1 MTVQE
6 LGPLQTAWVEAL
18 ESGKYE
24 QGTLWLKADGKYCC
38 LGVLCELAGLAYN
51 ETTAVF
57 TDGEE
62 PQTDVLPQSLV
73 DRIGLRDKSGSFR
86 KGAEDDGPSTLICLN
101 DDDGFT
107 FKQIAEFIRSDPS
120 NVFAKAA

>member
-6 LGPLQTAWVEAL
+6 LGPLQMAWVEAL
-18 ESGKYE
+18 ESGKYK

-51 ETTAVF
+51 EHTLAF

-73 DRIGLRDKSGSFR
+73 DRIGLRDKSGGFR
-86 KGAEDDGPSTLICLN
+86 TSQWDESSSLIGLN
-101 DDDGFT
+101 DDDRFT

-120 NVFAKAA
+120 NVFTKAA